1 MWGDGMSVIQV
12 KCTDQVLKITSAP
25 VLASGGVNEVKVEFD
40 FCEKWDG
47 YLKTALFYRDDGDIY
62 YALLDSNDT
71 CVVPWE
77 VCYSD
82 GTFYF
87 SVFGEKGDVRRTST
101 TLRYRVKKGVITD
114 ILMPSAPSTEVYD
127 QIISMVNDYKPSILE
142 VGLADST
149 HATHSSDEIE
159 AYFNRGWNVLFAVDY
174 RLLALDR
181 IEGTKAVFLYC
192 YNDADTGEFIVN
204 EHTIDEYKRWTKAS
218 RAYTTGITKEED
230 PTVPGWAKAPQKP
243 SYTAQ
248 EVGAMPADTQ
258 IPAVPAWA
266 MAPSKPAYTAQ
277 EVGALPDTT
286 QIPVVPSALPNP
298 KKLNFTGAVT
308 ANYDGSEEV
317 TVQIPE
323 GGGGGGLTRTLL
335 WENADVF
342 SEFAGQTITLDALQ
356 DCDAIEIL
364 FYTSTY
370 QGGYGPCYLSSGVLP
385 KLTNPDLQSDYYD
398 WGYIL
403 QSAADFYSTAAVPSY
418 RLVQWEEDTQI
429 TFGDCTRISS
439 GRPENKNYANVP
451 VYIYGIKGV
460 Q

>member
-87 SVFGEKGDVRRTST
+87 SVFGDKDSVRRTST
-101 TLRYRVKKGVITD
+101 TVKYKVKKGVVTESMI
-114 ILMPSAPSTEVYD
+114 PSDPTPAVYD
-127 QIISMVNDYKPSILE
+127 QIVSLVNDNKPSVLT
-142 VGLADST
+142 VHLADST

-181 IEGTKAVFLYC
+181 IEGTKAVFLSTY
-192 YNDADTGEFIVN
+192 DDGSGVETI
-204 EHTIDEYKRWTKAS
+204 EHTINENKEWTKTRHANS
-218 RAYTTGITKEED
+218 AGIAKESD
-230 PTVPGWAKAPQKP
+230 PTVPAWAKQPSKP

-286 QIPVVPSALPNP
+286 QIPAVPSALPNP
-298 KKLNFTGAVT
+298 HKLNFTGAVT
-308 ANYDGSEEV
+308 ATYDGSEEV

-323 GGGGGGLTRTLL
+323 GGDGGGLAKTLL
-335 WENADVF
+335 WENADPY
-342 SEFAGQTITLDALQ
+342 SEFVAQTIQINGLSDY
-356 DCDAIEIL
+356 DAIEIL
-364 FYTSTY
+364 YTVGVY
-370 QGGYGPCYLSSGVLP
+370 LPGYGLSFKSSGAMPNLEGAWEVPYSMGYVLDSVVE
-385 KLTNPDLQSDYYD
+385 LDVATDR
-398 WGYIL
+398 GYRAFHL
-403 QSAADFYSTAAVPSY
+403 SGNT
-418 RLVQWEEDTQI
+418 I
-429 TFGDCTRISS
+429 TFRDAYEIHYYGDDEVDNTIIIPAR
-439 GRPENKNYANVP
+439 
-451 VYIYGIKGV
+451 IYGIKGV
-460 Q
+460 ESL

>member
-1 MWGDGMSVIQV
+1 MSVIQV

-87 SVFGEKGDVRRTST
+87 SVFGDKDSVRRTST
-101 TLRYRVKKGVITD
+101 TVKYKVKKGVVIESM
-114 ILMPSAPSTEVYD
+114 IPSDPTPEVYD
-127 QIISMVNDYKPSILE
+127 QIVSLVNDYKPSVLT
-142 VGLADST
+142 VHLADST

-181 IEGTKAVFLYC
+181 IQGTKAVFLSTY
-192 YNDADTGEFIVN
+192 DDGSGVGTI
-204 EHTIDEYKRWTKAS
+204 EHTINENKEWAKTRHANS
-218 RAYTTGITKEED
+218 AGIAKESD
-230 PTVPGWAKAPQKP
+230 PTVPAWAKQPSKP

-248 EVGAMPADTQ
+248 EVGAMPAD
-258 IPAVPAWA
+258 
-266 MAPSKPAYTAQ
+266 
-277 EVGALPDTT
+277 T

-308 ANYDGSEEV
+308 ATYDGSEEV

-323 GGGGGGLTRTLL
+323 CVGGGLSRVLL
-335 WENADVF
+335 WENAHPY
-342 SEFAGQTITLDALQ
+342 SEFVAQTIQINGLSDY
-356 DCDAIEIL
+356 DAIEIL
-364 FYTSTY
+364 YTVGVY
-370 QGGYGPCYLSSGVLP
+370 QPGYGLSFKSSGAMPNLEGAWEIPYSLGYVLDSVVE
-385 KLTNPDLQSDYYD
+385 LDVATDR
-398 WGYIL
+398 GYRAFHL
-403 QSAADFYSTAAVPSY
+403 SGNT
-418 RLVQWEEDTQI
+418 I
-429 TFGDCTRISS
+429 TFRDAYEIHYYGDEEVDNTIIIPAR
-439 GRPENKNYANVP
+439 
-451 VYIYGIKGV
+451 IYGIVNGTQYLEV
-460 Q
+460 IENGTY

>member
-47 YLKTALFYRDDGDIY
+47 FLKTALFYRDDGDIY

-82 GTFYF
+82 GAFYF
-87 SVFGEKGDVRRTST
+87 SVFGDKDSVRRTST
-101 TLRYRVKKGVITD
+101 TVKYKVKKGVVTESMI
-114 ILMPSAPSTEVYD
+114 PSDPTPAVYD
-127 QIISMVNDYKPSILE
+127 QIVSLVNDYKPSVLT
-142 VGLADST
+142 VNLADST

-181 IEGTKAVFLYC
+181 IEGTKAVFLSTY
-192 YNDADTGEFIVN
+192 DDGSGVETI
-204 EHTIDEYKRWTKAS
+204 EHTIDENKRWSKSS
-218 RAYTTGITKEED
+218 RHTGIMEETD
-230 PTVPGWAKAPQKP
+230 PNVPEWAKQPNKP
-243 SYTAQ
+243 S
-248 EVGAMPADTQ
+248 
-258 IPAVPAWA
+258 
-266 MAPSKPAYTAQ
+266 YTAQ

-335 WENADVF
+335 WENADIY

-356 DCDAIEIL
+356 ACDAIEIL
-364 FYTSTY
+364 FYTSNY

-385 KLTNPDLQSDYYD
+385 KLTNPDLQSHYYD

-403 QSAADFYSTAAVPSY
+403 QSAADFDSTAAVPSY

-429 TFGDCTRISS
+429 TFGNCVRISP
-439 GRPENKNYANVP
+439 GRPESDNYANVP
-451 VYIYGIKGV
+451 AQIYGIVNGAQYLEV
-460 Q
+460 IENGTY

>member
-87 SVFGEKGDVRRTST
+87 SVFGDKDSVRRTST
-101 TLRYRVKKGVITD
+101 TVKYKVKKGVVIESM
-114 ILMPSAPSTEVYD
+114 IPSDPTPEVYD
-127 QIISMVNDYKPSILE
+127 QIVSLVNDYKPSVLT
-142 VGLADST
+142 VNLADST

-159 AYFNRGWNVLFAVDY
+159 AHFNRGWNVLFAVDY

-181 IEGTKAVFLYC
+181 IEGTKAVFLSTY
-192 YNDADTGEFIVN
+192 DDGSGVETI
-204 EHTIDEYKRWTKAS
+204 EHTINENKEWAKTRHANS
-218 RAYTTGITKEED
+218 AGIAKESD
-230 PTVPGWAKAPQKP
+230 PTVPAWAKQPSKP

-258 IPAVPAWA
+258 IP
-266 MAPSKPAYTAQ
+266 
-277 EVGALPDTT
+277 
-286 QIPVVPSALPNP
+286 VVPSALPNP
-298 KKLNFTGAVT
+298 HKLNFTGAVT
-308 ANYDGSEEV
+308 ATYDGSEEV

-323 GGGGGGLTRTLL
+323 GGDGGGLAKTLL
-335 WENADVF
+335 WENANPH
-342 SEFAGQTITLDALQ
+342 SEFAAQTIQINGLSDY
-356 DCDAIEIL
+356 DAIEIL
-364 FYTSTY
+364 YTVGVY
-370 QGGYGPCYLSSGVLP
+370 QPGYGLSFKSSGAMPNLEGAWEIPYSLGYVLDSVVE
-385 KLTNPDLQSDYYD
+385 LDVATDR
-398 WGYIL
+398 GYRAFHL
-403 QSAADFYSTAAVPSY
+403 SGNA
-418 RLVQWEEDTQI
+418 I
-429 TFGDCTRISS
+429 TFRDAYEIHYYGDEEVDNTIIIPAR
-439 GRPENKNYANVP
+439 
-451 VYIYGIKGV
+451 IYGIVNGAQYLEV
-460 Q
+460 IENGSY